1 MYKSHL
7 AKRFIEFSSQQN
19 NRQKNSKL
27 NEQISIISWNV
38 KDRTDALISK
48 SQILQ
53 EVYVE

>member
-1 MYKSHL
+1 
-7 AKRFIEFSSQQN
+7 
-19 NRQKNSKL
+19 L